1 MVDGGV
7 SAVHPI
13 PEVAMQPET
22 QAGLET
28 SKAFLKDSIELTHL
42 LLKQQLEALQRGEQ
56 IDWKAARELVR
67 EGRASARQL
76 AQIASLELRGEK
88 QAQAKPHPEPVEP
101 KPVPQLDLPQ
111 ETLHAFAQAMMDWS
125 EALRRA
131 EPGNVPP
138 LPRPAQELMERVGLD
153 PEDERSLEELLRV
166 LEGQAVAV

>member
-28 SKAFLKDSIELTHL
+28 SKAFLKDAVEFTHL
-42 LLKQQLEALQRGEQ
+42 LLQQQLEALKRGEPV
-56 IDWKAARELVR
+56 DWKAVRELVR

-76 AQIASLELRGEK
+76 AQIAGLELRGQK
-88 QAQAKPHPEPVEP
+88 QAQARPRPEPVEP
-101 KPVPQLDLPQ
+101 SPVPQLDLPQ

-138 LPRPAQELMERVGLD
+138 LPRPVQELMERIGLD
-153 PEDERSLEELLRV
+153 PADDHSLEELLRI